1 LDDAR
6 VKTEFAPAERV
17 TPEELKRQVA
27 TFGQRALL
35 REVLDPTPVAVMGL
49 NSCRQIIYGNLPLL
63 RVVGAKALRDVLGLR
78 PGETLYCI
86 HAFENPGGCGTTRF
100 CRECGAVRAIQS
112 SLLGEYSV
120 AECSIARRQHEVV
133 EALDLRVW
141 ATPLRIEDE
150 EFVIFSLMDIAHE
163 RRRQVLERIFFHDI
177 LNTAAALQS
186 ASEFMLLDEGGEQRD
201 IVGLIYASAQ
211 SLVQEIRT
219 QRDLLAAENGSL
231 QVNLQVVDTLPLL
244 QQLLELYRHHPV
256 AKDRVLSIAPGAEA
270 VSFVS
275 DPTLLGRV
283 LGNMLKNALE
293 ASAPGECVTLNCGR
307 LNSHVAFTVHNS
319 SFMPESV
326 QLQIFQRSF
335 STKGP
340 GRGLGTYSMRLL
352 SERYLNGE
360 ITFESSPENGTTF
373 AATYPLRPET

>member
-1 LDDAR
+1 MDDVC

-17 TPEELKRQVA
+17 PPEQLKRQMA
-27 TFGQRALL
+27 TFSQRAQL
-35 REVLDPTPVAVMGL
+35 RDVLDAMPVAVMVL
-49 NSCRQIIYGNLPLL
+49 NSYRQIIYGNMPLL
-63 RVVGAKALRDVLGLR
+63 HVVGAKVLHDVLGLR

-120 AECSIARRQHEVV
+120 EECSIARRQHEVV

-141 ATPLRIEDE
+141 ATPLRIEGED
-150 EFVIFSLMDIAHE
+150 FVIFSLMDIAHE
-163 RRRQVLERIFFHDI
+163 RRRQALERVFFHDI

-186 ASEFMLLDEGGEQRD
+186 ASEFMLLDEGGQQRD
-201 IVGLIYASAQ
+201 VVGLIYASAQ
-211 SLVQEIRT
+211 SLVREIRT

-231 QVNLQVVDTLPLL
+231 QVSLEVVDTLPLL
-244 QQLLELYRHHPV
+244 QRLLELYLHHPV
-256 AKDRVLSIAPGAEA
+256 AKDRALCIAPEAES
-270 VSFVS
+270 VYFDS

-293 ASAPGECVTLNCGR
+293 ASAPGDCVTLSCGR
-307 LNSHVAFTVHNS
+307 LDARVFFTVHNS
-319 SFMPESV
+319 GVMPESV
-326 QLQIFQRSF
+326 QMQVFQRSF
-335 STKGP
+335 STRGL

-360 ITFESSPENGTTF
+360 VTFESSPGKGTTF
-373 AATYPLRPET
+373 MATYPLRLEI